1 MAVPQVWG
9 PAEVCMWGTRAS
21 WRAAAALSGPCW
33 SSPEEASQ
41 EKGKREVGA
50 RVGRGDEPGWSLL
63 GALYSLCWLRGLR
76 VGAPLHSSPHPRQ

>member
-41 EKGKREVGA
+41 EKGKREVCALFLILEKNAGPKA
-50 RVGRGDEPGWSLL
+50 RYPESIAPFGRISFKIKPN
-63 GALYSLCWLRGLR
+63 
-76 VGAPLHSSPHPRQ
+76 